1 MPNCNNLQQSL
12 AWCQG
17 KPQYAGIRRRLYF
30 IPRNDILEWPQLERD
45 NGGNITVASY
55 GFDDSFVLRAGAVWN
70 YIDILPEKSQL
81 TSEPQGDYPN
91 QTQLNKLVALHPGI
105 GQEAAQVA
113 AMLSGSECIFA
124 VEDMSGRC
132 RIVGADF
139 YQIKTTVSMDHGQG
153 VAASAGTTVTV
164 DTTDVCPAPR
174 YQGIILTED
183 GEVYYGTV
191 PDTISGE
198 ITGGS
203 GGAR

>member
-1 MPNCNNLQQSL
+1 MSRCIYLQKSL

-30 IPRNDILEWPQLERD
+30 IPRNDIVGWPQLQRD
-45 NGGNITVASY
+45 ENNGITAASY
-55 GFDDSFVLRAGAVWN
+55 VFDDSFVLHAGAVWR

-81 TSEPQGDYPN
+81 TSEPQGEYPN

-105 GQEAAQVA
+105 GQEAAQA
-113 AMLSGSECIFA
+113 AALLNGSECVFA
-124 VEDMSGRC
+124 VEDMGGSC
-132 RIVGADF
+132 RIVGSDY

-153 VAASAGTTVTV
+153 VTASAGTTITV
-164 DTTDVCPAPR
+164 ETTDECPAPR
-174 YQGIILTED
+174 YQGVILTED

-191 PDTISGE
+191 SSISGE

-203 GGAR
+203 EDPR